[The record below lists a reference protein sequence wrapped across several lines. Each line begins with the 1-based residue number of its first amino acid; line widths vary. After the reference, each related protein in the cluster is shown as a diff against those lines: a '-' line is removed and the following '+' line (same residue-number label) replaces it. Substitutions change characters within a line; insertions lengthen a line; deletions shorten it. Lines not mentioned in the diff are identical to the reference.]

1 SPLSAFFHED
11 TDSLSYRLR
20 LIILLALEEIVGKG
34 KVKFE
39 DVKIEHPANENY
51 GDYSTNV
58 AMVMAGRLK
67 MKPVEL
73 AKKLAEELNKYII
86 QHQSTSSVTDSLS
99 LQGKKKSSDITK
111 IDPKTV
117 AKILEKAEVAGSG
130 FINLT
135 IRKDYLI
142 TLLTELLNKENGV
155 ISSYL
160 ESKKIMVE
168 FAHPNTHKELHIG
181 HMRTLIT
188 GEALSRILS
197 TTGAEVFRA
206 NYQGDI
212 GPHVAKAIWGTKK
225 LLAEKKMAWDKAE
238 ELSLTE
244 KAHFLSQGY
253 VEGNKYYGEEK
264 SEIDGINLK
273 LYQKDPSI
281 WPVYERTREWSLDY
295 YNEFYKRFY
304 TKFDKLYF
312 ESEVADCGKEI
323 ILKNVGKVFEESD
336 GAIVFPGKKYGL
348 HTRVFVTKDG
358 NPTYEGKDMCLAPRQ
373 FADFPFDKCIHVV
386 ANEQADYFKV
396 IIKAIELIDPK
407 FTGREYHL
415 SMGMVNLVGRKIS
428 SRTGEV
434 VTIDKL
440 LDDVKDLL
448 KDLIKEG
455 SFVKQE
461 IADIL
466 EKTTIGAVK
475 YSVLKT
481 SPEMNVAFDLEKSVS
496 LEGDSGPYLMYT
508 YARCRSVLR
517 KAGDK
522 DTSAREHPR
531 GVPQA
536 QHHPWGGGIVEV
548 EESVKRFNP
557 EELSLLRTL
566 YRFPEVVTEAARTLS
581 PNLIC
586 SFLFDLAQKYNLFYS
601 KHSILNPGNRRETSD
616 NKKQVNAKDTSD
628 GGPERAKRVERD
640 SSEVEETVKQ
650 FRLTLTSTTAK
661 IIKQGLHLLGIE
673 TVEKM

>member
-1 SPLSAFFHED
+1 MKQLSNE
-11 TDSLSYRLR
+11 TMRNTSLSDLFKEDKHS
-20 LIILLALEEIVGKG
+20 LAFKLKKIIFHVLEEVVGEG
-34 KVKFE
+34 SVKIT

-51 GDYSTNV
+51 GDYSTNI
-58 AMVMAGRLK
+58 AMIMAGK
-67 MKPVEL
+67 MKLKPVEL
-73 AKKLAEELNKYII
+73 AQKLVDVLNKYII
-86 QHQSTSSVTDSLS
+86 QYQSASSVSDSLS
-99 LQGKKKSSDITK
+99 LQDKQKSSKITK

-117 AKILEKAEVAGSG
+117 AQILEKAEIAGSG
-130 FINLT
+130 FINLWL
-135 IRKDYLI
+135 RRDYLSSK
-142 TLLTELLNKENGV
+142 LVELLNRENGV
-155 ISSYL
+155 RTSYL
-160 ESKKIMVE
+160 EGKKIMVE

-212 GPHVAKAIWGTKK
+212 GPHVAKAIWGTEK
-225 LLAEKKMAWDKAE
+225 LLVKRKMTWDQAEQ
-238 ELSLTE
+238 LSLSK
-244 KAHFLSQGY
+244 KAHLLSQGY
-253 VEGNKYYGEEK
+253 VEGNKYYEEEK

-273 LYQKDPSI
+273 LYQKDPNI
-281 WPVYERTREWSLDY
+281 WPVYERTRKWSLDY
-295 YNEFYKRFY
+295 YDEFYKRFY

-323 ILKNVGKVFEESD
+323 VLKNVGKVFKESD

-396 IIKAIELIDPK
+396 IIKAIELIDSK

-434 VTIDKL
+434 VTVDKL

-481 SPEMNVAFDLEKSVS
+481 GPEMNVAFDLEKSVS

-508 YARCRSVLR
+508 YARCRSVMR
-517 KAGDK
+517 KSGLTGLSDK
-522 DTSAREHPR
+522 LPKSLKLLKE
-531 GVPQA
+531 
-536 QHHPWGGGIVEV
+536 IN
-548 EESVKRFNP
+548 EE
-557 EELSLLRTL
+557 ETSLLRTL
-566 YRFPEVVTEAARTLS
+566 YRFPEVVTEAARTFS
-581 PNLIC
+581 PNLVC
-586 SFLFDLAQKYNLFYS
+586 SFLFDLAQKYNLFYN
-601 KHSILNPGNRRETSD
+601 KHSILNPSNSHSGKSLVSPGTH
-616 NKKQVNAKDTSD
+616 
-628 GGPERAKRVERD
+628 PE
-640 SSEVEETVKQ
+640 SSGDPGQARMTTN
-650 FRLTLTSTTAK
+650 FRLLLTSATAK
-661 IIKQGLHLLGIE
+661 ILKLGLYLLGIE
-673 TVEKM
+673 TVERM